1 MAVSRGPFGY
11 VPAVTR
17 PTSRI
22 AALASVP
29 LLAMA
34 LAVSSPALAQTSS
47 QSGVWIDAQPGLG
60 LGGSPFGPSFGTR
73 ASVGYWKGNY
83 DFDYLLGRAWGVG
96 LATRVDLF
104 GPELRV
110 APSLE
115 IRRMIDLLV
124 LGFRWR
130 VLAGPEWENDK
141 LGVGLRVGGTVKVR
155 PTPRIG
161 PTIDLEAGA
170 AWVDG
175 RISPRIGVSI
185 GVEIALSVQGREDRD
200 PKSES
205 NP

>member
-110 APSLE
+110 APSCCRIWARLFCD
-115 IRRMIDLLV
+115 RTCRALL
-124 LGFRWR
+124 LLSSGA
-130 VLAGPEWENDK
+130 LK
-141 LGVGLRVGGTVKVR
+141 L
-155 PTPRIG
+155 
-161 PTIDLEAGA
+161 DASFD
-170 AWVDG
+170 W
-175 RISPRIGVSI
+175 
-185 GVEIALSVQGREDRD
+185 
-200 PKSES
+200 
-205 NP
+205 